1 MSKTDSVLSVYSD
14 ARSEYTK
21 QLCIYLVPAYFQF
34 FLNLLEKAKQI
45 SVNEPK
51 RVLWHFQN
59 LLNEI
64 HDWNMEKVNNEINQ
78 INNNSGCDYLE
89 DLLTAVFI
97 AHTKVLTAIRL
108 SSNKKKIQIT
118 VPKVEHFLFKV
129 LCECSKLL
137 WSSTYLFRD
146 GISSV
151 EKQQNYRTIEQQLTE
166 GIHQAIR
173 SLVPVKSILKDFM
186 NIENNDNSDS
196 DSDSDEED
204 NDREKNEQVKENIAD
219 HLNSSDGSII
229 NKVDEIGSVI
239 NDKTTNEV
247 VHLGE
252 ATETNEAV
260 QTSDAIQAS
269 EEANNM
275 INNEVQENA
284 MQLHG
289 LGDLGDSNSVID
301 SSSVIDSNSVI
312 DMSKESAISDG
323 HEHVPTIIIEEEEKS
338 GVRFGDYNTVFQS
351 GNPEGSDMIEAVD
364 NSEENETPDI
374 EILDE
379 VGTLLDDN
387 DFESLDD
394 KNSDTLD
401 SSDYD
406 VLN

>member
-196 DSDSDEED
+196 DSDSDSDSED
-204 NDREKNEQVKENIAD
+204 NDREKNEQVNIAE
-219 HLNSSDGSII
+219 HLNSSDGTII
-229 NKVDEIGSVI
+229 NKVDENESVI
-239 NDKTTNEV
+239 NDKIIS
-247 VHLGE
+247 
-252 ATETNEAV
+252 EAV
-260 QTSDAIQAS
+260 HTSEAVYTSEAVHTS
-269 EEANNM
+269 EETNNM
-275 INNEVQENA
+275 INNELQESV

-289 LGDLGDSNSVID
+289 PGDLGDSNSVID
-301 SSSVIDSNSVI
+301 TSSVIDSNSVI
-312 DMSKESAISDG
+312 DMNKESAVSTD
-323 HEHVPTIIIEEEEKS
+323 HEHVPTIIIEEEEEKS

-379 VGTLLDDN
+379 IGTLLDDN

-394 KNSDTLD
+394 QNNDALD